1 MALRNVSPVREQ
13 LRSEILATLA
23 HSREPMTTGAIYEHC
38 PSAVDAAEVARLAY
52 ELKKK
57 GVIADGGKVLH
68 ALGMRVNSYIL
79 ASPEDPRIEAAK
91 TIVVERKIPRT
102 VKGTKPAAT
111 HPFNAPIS
119 PRAPQER
126 RERVTRDLPR
136 HLQSAAPPMAA
147 EGIHH
152 HPLETAM
159 SEDPMPYRPDPDAFS
174 QEPKEPEVEEHLD
187 SDLVDALLEL
197 AHLEPE
203 AMAAADVGEIAAAMA
218 KKHEIPLPEAPHKIC
233 QCVRINRL
241 PHLPPGYVYGGIK
254 VWIESEHDV
263 GRLTIATHDEGCGAF
278 CSLKAKGHLSFDTGE
293 LVTIGQVAD
302 ELIRLHESM
311 GGEHE

>member
-1 MALRNVSPVREQ
+1 MALHNVSPVREQ

-79 ASPEDPRIEAAK
+79 ASHILASPEDPRIDAAK

-102 VKGTKPAAT
+102 VKGTKPVT
-111 HPFNAPIS
+111 GHPFQAPIS
-119 PRAPQER
+119 PRAPQDR
-126 RERVTRDLPR
+126 RAAVTRDLSI
-136 HLQSAAPPMAA
+136 HLTTTAPQAAAVALDEA
-147 EGIHH
+147 E
-152 HPLETAM
+152 M
-159 SEDPMPYRPDPDAFS
+159 SEDPMPYVTEPDTFS
-174 QEPKEPEVEEHLD
+174 QEPREPEAEENID
-187 SDLVDALLEL
+187 SHLVDALLEL

-263 GRLTIATHDEGCGAF
+263 GRLTIATHDEGGGAF

-293 LVTIGQVAD
+293 LVTIGHVAD
-302 ELIRLHESM
+302 ALIKLHESM
-311 GGEHE
+311 ET